1 MAAYEL
7 HEDGRP
13 PMFIAGAAFIDPE
26 QRHALEAP
34 PTETAPAVEVATVS
48 TEMIDEIMT
57 RHEEDLARRMPPA
70 A

>member
-13 PMFIAGAAFIDPE
+13 PMFIAGSAFVDPE
-26 QRHALEAP
+26 QRRALELAP
-34 PTETAPAVEVATVS
+34 TNDAPAVEVATVS
-48 TEMIDEIMT
+48 AAMINEIMT
-57 RHEEDLARRMPPA
+57 RHEQDLARRLPPA